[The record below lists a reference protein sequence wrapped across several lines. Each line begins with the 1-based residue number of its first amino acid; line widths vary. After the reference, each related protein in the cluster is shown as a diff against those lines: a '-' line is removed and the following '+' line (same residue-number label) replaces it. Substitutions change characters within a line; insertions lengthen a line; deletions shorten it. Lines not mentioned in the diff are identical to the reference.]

1 MWILQQLN
9 EQDFENSIEF
19 LLLHGRSYIVGR
31 KDCDIVL
38 NGDATISRKHAVIEI
53 KKRLDDEEVTI
64 VDKSKVGVYVNKIK
78 VQPNQEINIKAN
90 DVILFGK
97 YSVNFMLKR
106 TKINVVLSGISG
118 SDSKKNCKS
127 LIQQLGG
134 KILNEWNLDTTHLI
148 MEKLTFT
155 IKVVCALASGK
166 YIVTPKYFEDLFESC
181 NKKQGK
187 IPLEKSYL
195 PPIAENSLLKME
207 SFFAPDFKR
216 QSLMEGK
223 QLVVLSSSQCMRIRL
238 AFELAGGNVILK
250 TKHDTAITNS
260 LSSMQ
265 TLVLQTEKKDDL
277 SASNEE
283 NNWKEVVYRKLKSH
297 SLRPIRESEIGLA
310 ILYASLQS
318 FCNPTN
324 AKAPKIST
332 SHSQLITDTFATQ
345 TLQEESQILLESSE
359 CSNFSDNR
367 KRKAAE
373 PENKQD
379 FPVIKKLKV
388 LSTEFTSETF
398 KPKVTNIVSLDEDD
412 ASFSEASFEENSFNF
427 KPNIKTEKTTS
438 KTKNDFGESKN
449 DFWGC
454 SQIFDACV
462 NKNQI
467 FDACVNKNAQIN
479 ANKSKVASE
488 LITESIIPES
498 KLFQNSIFD
507 ESVINNNSVPVG
519 DNFSFHNMSN
529 KVQLKLTHVTSAHT
543 LHVVNNKK
551 ELLDCS
557 ESHLQVT
564 NVLNKEFVVPDTE
577 QIINQNDEFGNA
589 DCNFSNVV
597 ESQLSY
603 IKKVDLPKKLGKKEL
618 SVDNV
623 KKGRSFN
630 NSPQSAKSSEKNKD
644 SANIWFGKTSLNENS
659 KSNYDISSRKQ
670 SEEKNSTDSQINLQT
685 ERLFYESVLIDDEP
699 SMIKINN
706 KSYTSCQNKKSSV
719 KKEEDADPNLDHLM
733 QISFVSLVVN
743 SVKSKTVDFPY
754 PGSLKKPKN
763 FKVFR
768 KQRYIGC
775 DKSARDIIGRNN
787 LTVYINVNENQ
798 ELFDDFREENDREEE
813 AEKEM
818 NRLFDNWGNNKEPAR
833 KTKRR

>member
-1 MWILQQLN
+1 MWILQHLN
-9 EQDFENSIEF
+9 EQDFENGIKF

-64 VDKSKVGVYVNKIK
+64 VDKSKVGVFVNKIK

-97 YSVNFMLKR
+97 YSVNFILKK
-106 TKINVVLSGISG
+106 TKINAVLSGISN

-134 KILNEWNLDTTHLI
+134 KILSEWNLDTTHLI

-181 NKKQGK
+181 NKKQAK

-250 TKHDTAITNS
+250 TKHDTAITKS

-283 NNWKEVVYRKLKSH
+283 NNWKQVVYRKLKSH

-332 SHSQLITDTFATQ
+332 SHSQLITDTLASE
-345 TLQEESQILLESSE
+345 TLREESQILLESSE
-359 CSNFSDNR
+359 SSNFSDNR
-367 KRKAAE
+367 KRKASE
-373 PENKQD
+373 QETKQD

-388 LSTEFTSETF
+388 LTTEITPETF
-398 KPKVTNIVSLDEDD
+398 KSKVTNIVSIDEDD
-412 ASFSEASFEENSFNF
+412 ASFSEASLEDNFFNF
-427 KPNIKTEKTTS
+427 KPSIKIKKVTS
-438 KTKNDFGESKN
+438 KAKNDFGESKN
-449 DFWGC
+449 DFWDC
-454 SQIFDACV
+454 SQIFDASV
-462 NKNQI
+462 NKN
-467 FDACVNKNAQIN
+467 DASVNKNAQIN
-479 ANKSKVASE
+479 VNKSKVDSE

-498 KLFQNSIFD
+498 KLLQNSIFD
-507 ESVINNNSVPVG
+507 KSVINNNSVTVG
-519 DNFSFHNMSN
+519 DNCSFRDLSN
-529 KVQLKLTHVTSAHT
+529 KMQLKLTHVTSTHTAHM
-543 LHVVNNKK
+543 VNNKK
-551 ELLDCS
+551 ELFD
-557 ESHLQVT
+557 ESQLQVT
-564 NVLNKEFVVPDTE
+564 NVFNEEFVIPDTE
-577 QIINQNDEFGNA
+577 QIIDQNDEFDNV
-589 DCNFSNVV
+589 DCNFSKVV
-597 ESQLSY
+597 ESQLSFM
-603 IKKVDLPKKLGKKEL
+603 KEVDLPKKLGKKEL

-623 KKGRSFN
+623 NKERSLIH
-630 NSPQSAKSSEKNKD
+630 SPQSTKSSEKNKN
-644 SANIWFGKTSLNENS
+644 SGNIWFGKTYHNEDS
-659 KSNYDISSRKQ
+659 KSNYNISSRKQ
-670 SEEKNSTDSQINLQT
+670 CEEKNSTESQINLQT
-685 ERLFYESVLIDDEP
+685 ERLFYESVLIDDEL

-706 KSYTSCQNKKSSV
+706 KLYTSCLNKKSSV

-743 SVKSKTVDFPY
+743 SVKSKSIDFPY

-768 KQRYIGC
+768 KQRYVGC
-775 DKSARDIIGRNN
+775 DKSTRDIIGRND

-798 ELFDDFREENDREEE
+798 DLFDDFREENDREEE